1 MRPSPPACVAFVA
14 RTHWVV
20 GGVITVS
27 IGLLHWLMRDLP
39 RVEVG
44 VRAYQVTGGL
54 AALYLI
60 TGALVWFG
68 APLGPS
74 FSRVCSLLYLPR
86 PRFGFR
92 IWEIMN
98 SAEFR
103 AHFQRR
109 ATKES
114 PTSQGR

>member
-1 MRPSPPACVAFVA
+1 MRPPPACVAFVA
-14 RTHWVV
+14 RTHWAV
-20 GGVITVS
+20 GGIIIAS
-27 IGLLHWLMRDLP
+27 IALLHWLTHDLP

-44 VRAYQVTGGL
+44 VRAYQVTGSL

-60 TGALVWFG
+60 TGTLVWFG

-74 FSRVCSLLYLPR
+74 LSRVCSLLYLPR

-92 IWEIMN
+92 IWDIMN

-103 AHFQRR
+103 AHFQQSRNR
-109 ATKES
+109 QTRND
-114 PTSQGR
+114 QGS